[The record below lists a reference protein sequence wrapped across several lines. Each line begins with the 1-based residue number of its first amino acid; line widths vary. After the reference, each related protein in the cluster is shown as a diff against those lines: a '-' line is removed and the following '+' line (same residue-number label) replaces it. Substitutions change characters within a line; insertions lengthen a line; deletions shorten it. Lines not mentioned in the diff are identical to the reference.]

1 VKKIGIEAIP
11 MGYIV
16 IEPGAKVGEVGE
28 ADLIPRDKPEI
39 AKGYALAAQ
48 FFGMKLVYL
57 ESGSGAP
64 KPVPFSMISSVKNS
78 IDIPLVVGGGI
89 KTKEDARNVV
99 RAGADVIVTGTV
111 VEEAGDAKAKI
122 SEIVSSIK

>member
-1 VKKIGIEAIP
+1 
-11 MGYIV
+11 
-16 IEPGAKVGEVGE
+16 
-28 ADLIPRDKPEI
+28 
-39 AKGYALAAQ
+39 
-48 FFGMKLVYL
+48 
-57 ESGSGAP
+57 
-64 KPVPFSMISSVKNS
+64 MISSVKNS